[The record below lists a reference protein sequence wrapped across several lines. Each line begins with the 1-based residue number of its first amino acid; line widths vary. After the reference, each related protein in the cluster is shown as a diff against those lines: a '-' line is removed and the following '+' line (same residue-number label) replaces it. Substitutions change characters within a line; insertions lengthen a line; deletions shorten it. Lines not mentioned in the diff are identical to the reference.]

1 MTHDYYD
8 YLSKSVNI
16 EEWINMGISIKT
28 IAKHY
33 KLDEDKLRA
42 YLENKRAIRDQHQAI
57 VDEKYKGKNILER

>member
-8 YLSKSVNI
+8 YLSESVNI